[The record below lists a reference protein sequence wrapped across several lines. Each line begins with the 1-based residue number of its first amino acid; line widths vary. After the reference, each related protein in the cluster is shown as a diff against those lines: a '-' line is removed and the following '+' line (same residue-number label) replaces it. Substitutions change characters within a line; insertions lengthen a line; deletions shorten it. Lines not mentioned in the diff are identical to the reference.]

1 MFRIPNPLLRAHV
14 RIPLGIALILLF
26 GYLDVKLNTAI
37 PLSVL
42 YFLPIAMMSPL
53 LRRWQVI
60 ILGIFCM
67 AVAEASDDFVWNV
80 AQGVPRDALYLA
92 AYTAAGLYVH
102 GFFRMRE
109 IEHTHRATLQVVEEQ
124 LRLLVS
130 NSSLA
135 ILIADE
141 AGTIIEANLA
151 AEKMFRGEMEM
162 ARSDLQGSPL
172 STFLPLLSRIHLHM
186 QGTEQIK
193 TMMECNGLRN
203 NAEPFLADVWFS
215 TFMTSSGRRF
225 TAMIT
230 DTSTEIKDREEA
242 HLEQTLTAS
251 KLAVSALSHEIRNI
265 ATAISGIVYQMAS
278 SSASPKEIKHLDAL
292 RQLVVALGR
301 LASQEITTSGQSLRA
316 IRLDDFLRNL
326 YVILLASLRDAGVRL
341 EWQVEKV
348 LPKVWADRDS
358 LLQVFLNLTR
368 NAVSAVSG
376 RDDAVF
382 RVFFFRTEA
391 GVSVRVSDN
400 GPGIKDAE
408 YLFRP
413 FNSERGPSGLGLYL
427 SRAMMRSMQGDLQLE
442 SGHPGATF
450 VIELTAA
457 GGD

>member
-1 MFRIPNPLLRAHV
+1 
-14 RIPLGIALILLF
+14 
-26 GYLDVKLNTAI
+26 
-37 PLSVL
+37 
-42 YFLPIAMMSPL
+42 
-53 LRRWQVI
+53 
-60 ILGIFCM
+60 
-67 AVAEASDDFVWNV
+67 
-80 AQGVPRDALYLA
+80 
-92 AYTAAGLYVH
+92 
-102 GFFRMRE
+102 
-109 IEHTHRATLQVVEEQ
+109 
-124 LRLLVS
+124 
-130 NSSLA
+130 
-135 ILIADE
+135 
-141 AGTIIEANLA
+141 
-151 AEKMFRGEMEM
+151 
-162 ARSDLQGSPL
+162 
-172 STFLPLLSRIHLHM
+172 
-186 QGTEQIK
+186 
-193 TMMECNGLRN
+193 
-203 NAEPFLADVWFS
+203 
-215 TFMTSSGRRF
+215 
-225 TAMIT
+225 MIT

-265 ATAISGIVYQMAS
+265 ATAISGVVYQMAS